1 MADPTQAT
9 EFRSCGILP
18 STAKAPIICK
28 RGTGEACRSFS
39 RRGDEGIVML
49 HNLEKAGDMTM
60 DRIKKAANNT
70 VQAAKNTTDW
80 AKAGYGSARDAVTAK
95 PLVLG
100 AASLGFGALMG
111 GLYALWQRGAA
122 KARPA
127 RKTLPVRAPAKQ
139 SLRKMTNGTG
149 SGGKRKAKRTA
160 RAPRS
165 MDS

>member
-1 MADPTQAT
+1 VQAT
-9 EFRSCGILP
+9 EFRLFGIFP
-18 STAKAPIICK
+18 PNAKVTII
-28 RGTGEACRSFS
+28 RAGGTGEACRSFS
-39 RRGDEGIVML
+39 RRGDEEIVML
-49 HNLEKAGDMTM
+49 GNLEKTSDMAI
-60 DRIKKAANNT
+60 DRMKKAANNT
-70 VQAAKNTTDW
+70 VQAAKNTSDW

-111 GLYALWQRGAA
+111 GLYALWQRSAA
-122 KARPA
+122 KVRPA
-127 RKTLPVRAPAKQ
+127 RKTLPVRARAKQ
-139 SLRKMTNGTG
+139 SLRTMTNGNG

>member
-1 MADPTQAT
+1 
-9 EFRSCGILP
+9 
-18 STAKAPIICK
+18 
-28 RGTGEACRSFS
+28 
-39 RRGDEGIVML
+39 ML
-49 HNLEKAGDMTM
+49 GNLEKTSDMAV
-60 DRIKKAANNT
+60 DRMKKAANNT
-70 VQAAKNTTDW
+70 VKAAKNTSDW

-100 AASLGFGALMG
+100 AASLGLGALMG

-122 KARPA
+122 KVRPA
-127 RKTLPVRAPAKQ
+127 RKTLPVRARAKQ
-139 SLRKMTNGTG
+139 SLRTMNGTG